1 MPRMILARRSP
12 SCYNEES
19 SPETRVADE
28 ETAFAD
34 ACALLS
40 ADVLLAEHSIAANYI
55 YQMILKQVDGT
66 DFTRYDDD
74 YEVMFFYPLS
84 KHTYGD
90 AVVRITAYED
100 GCTINVSYELPLDE
114 AMMPDVLTFFNYLNN
129 SLYVGKMM
137 LLDIDGDWYPAYEV
151 FMSINPEDIDAW
163 DRGCVMDYTFN
174 AFTSC
179 KR

>member
-1 MPRMILARRSP
+1 MKK
-12 SCYNEES
+12 
-19 SPETRVADE
+19 
-28 ETAFAD
+28 
-34 ACALLS
+34 LLS
-40 ADVLLAEHSIAANYI
+40 LMLVLCLLPMFSLAEHSIAANYI

-100 GCTINVSYELPLDE
+100 GCTINVSYELPIDE

-137 LLDIDGDWYPAYEV
+137 LLDIDGDAFYVMQEMTDYL
-151 FMSINPEDIDAW
+151 PELKKGETPKNVYAMWLSDVW
-163 DRGCVMDYTFN
+163 GE
-174 AFTSC
+174 
-179 KR
+179 

>member
-1 MPRMILARRSP
+1 MKK
-12 SCYNEES
+12 
-19 SPETRVADE
+19 
-28 ETAFAD
+28 
-34 ACALLS
+34 LLS
-40 ADVLLAEHSIAANYI
+40 LMLVLCLLPIFSLAEHSIAANYI

-100 GCTINVSYELPLDE
+100 GCTINVSYELPIDE
-114 AMMPDVLTFFNYLNN
+114 AMMPDVLAFFNYLNN

-151 FMSINPEDIDAW
+151 FGAQLLLANHAVAHQHRRLPAEPHPHALGLHAQRRQQPMAHD
-163 DRGCVMDYTFN
+163 
-174 AFTSC
+174 
-179 KR
+179 KRRHRQQAV

>member
-1 MPRMILARRSP
+1 MKK
-12 SCYNEES
+12 
-19 SPETRVADE
+19 
-28 ETAFAD
+28 
-34 ACALLS
+34 LLS
-40 ADVLLAEHSIAANYI
+40 LMLVLCLLPMSSLAEHSIAANYI

-100 GCTINVSYELPLDE
+100 GCTINVSYELPIDE
-114 AMMPDVLTFFNYLNN
+114 AMVPDVLTFFNYLNN

-137 LLDIDGDWYPAYEV
+137 LLDID
-151 FMSINPEDIDAW
+151 AW

-174 AFTSC
+174 AFYVMQEMTDYLPELEKGETPKNVYAMWLSDVWGE
-179 KR
+179 